1 LSEPRLSLD
10 IERLASSGEG
20 VAHDPDG
27 RVVFVPATVP
37 GDRVEVRLVEE
48 RRRFAR
54 GEVSQR
60 VEDGPDRVEPRCT
73 LVGRCGG
80 CTWQHIAYPAQV
92 RAKGAIVEDALRRIG
107 RLDLPGEVVCTPSPD
122 PFGYRGRA
130 RLGFEG
136 GRVGF
141 RHLRSHALC
150 PTTTCAVL
158 APPLAEALAA
168 LGRKPPEGQGELTL
182 AAGDDGAVCI
192 TGDGRPGRGV
202 VLEVAGDR
210 VRVSAGGFLQVNAL
224 LRGALAE
231 AVFEA
236 AGSGE
241 RLAEYFAGAGFFTLG
256 LARRFGRVVAVE
268 SHPTATADLAANL
281 TAAGL
286 SNVEVETAR
295 AESDRHW
302 DTMRRFAPQVV
313 VLDPPRT
320 GLPPRFARYV
330 AGLGADR
337 IVYVSCDPATLARDL
352 RVLCDDG
359 YRLTSIRGF
368 DLFPQTPHVETLATL
383 ERGAS

>member
-1 LSEPRLSLD
+1 
-10 IERLASSGEG
+10 
-20 VAHDPDG
+20 
-27 RVVFVPATVP
+27 
-37 GDRVEVRLVEE
+37 
-48 RRRFAR
+48 
-54 GEVSQR
+54 
-60 VEDGPDRVEPRCT
+60 
-73 LVGRCGG
+73 
-80 CTWQHIAYPAQV
+80 
-92 RAKGAIVEDALRRIG
+92 
-107 RLDLPGEVVCTPSPD
+107 VCTPSPE

-130 RLGFEG
+130 RLGFDR

-150 PTTTCAVL
+150 PTTTCPVL

-168 LGRKPPEGQGELTL
+168 LGLQPPEGQGELTL

-192 TGDGRPGRGV
+192 TGDGRPGSGV

-224 LRGALAE
+224 LRGALAD

-236 AGSGE
+236 VGSGE

-268 SHPTATADLAANL
+268 SHPTATGDLAANL
-281 TAAGL
+281 AAAGL
-286 SNVEVETAR
+286 SNVKIETAQ
-295 AESDRHW
+295 AESDRHR
-302 DTMRRFAPQVV
+302 DALERFAPQVV

-320 GLPPRFARYV
+320 GLPPGFAESV
-330 AGLGADR
+330 AALGADR

-352 RVLCDDG
+352 RVLCDHG
-359 YRLTSIRGF
+359 YRLATVRAF

-383 ERGAS
+383 EHG

>member
-1 LSEPRLSLD
+1 VSEPQLTLA
-10 IERLASSGEG
+10 IERLASGGEG

-27 RVVFVPATVP
+27 RVVFVPGTVP

-54 GEVSQR
+54 GEVLQR
-60 VEDGPDRVEPRCT
+60 IEDGPDRVEPRCP

-80 CTWQHIAYPAQV
+80 CTWQHVAYPAQV
-92 RAKGAIVEDALRRIG
+92 RAKAAIVEDALRRIG
-107 RLDLPGEVVCTPSPD
+107 RLELPGEVVCTPSPE

-130 RLGFEG
+130 RLGFDR

-150 PTTTCAVL
+150 PTTTCPVL
-158 APPLAEALAA
+158 APPLAEALAE
-168 LGRKPPEGQGELTL
+168 LGREPPEGQGELTL

-192 TGDGRPGRGV
+192 TGDGRPGSGV

-224 LRGALAE
+224 LRGALAD

-236 AGSGE
+236 VGSGE

-268 SHPTATADLAANL
+268 SHPTATGDLAANL
-281 TAAGL
+281 AAAGL
-286 SNVEVETAR
+286 SNVKIETAQ
-295 AESDRHW
+295 AESDRHR
-302 DTMRRFAPQVV
+302 DALERFAPQVV

-320 GLPPRFARYV
+320 GLPPGFAESV
-330 AGLGADR
+330 AALGADR

-352 RVLCDDG
+352 RVLCDHG
-359 YRLTSIRGF
+359 YRLATVRAF

-383 ERGAS
+383 EHG

>member
-1 LSEPRLSLD
+1 MSEPRLTLA

-27 RVVFVPATVP
+27 RVVFVPGTVP
-37 GDRVEVRLVEE
+37 GDHVEVRLVEE

-54 GEVSQR
+54 GEALNR
-60 VEDGPDRVEPRCT
+60 IEDGPDRVAPRCP

-80 CTWQHIAYPAQV
+80 CTWQHVAYPAQV
-92 RAKGAIVEDALRRIG
+92 RAKGAIVQDALQRIG
-107 RLDLPGEVVCTPSPD
+107 RLEPPGEVVCTPSPD

-130 RLGFEG
+130 RLGFER

-150 PTTTCAVL
+150 PATMCPVL

-202 VLEVAGDR
+202 VLEVSGDR

-224 LRGALAE
+224 LRGVLAE

-268 SHPTATADLAANL
+268 AHPTATGDIAANL
-281 TAAGL
+281 AAAGL
-286 SNVEVETAR
+286 SNVKIETAP
-295 AESDRHW
+295 AESDRHR
-302 DTMRRFAPQVV
+302 DALQRFAPQVV

-320 GLPPRFARYV
+320 GLPPGFAKYV
-330 AGLGADR
+330 AGLAADR

-359 YRLTSIRGF
+359 YRLASVRAF

-383 ERGAS
+383 ERGAP